1 MKRLLLAALL
11 VASSAHAQ
19 RGEPPDPNIRRPIF
33 ADSFEG
39 ETPRP
44 VGPAPGFHVYQ
55 FTWEWVFFGAKWP
68 NGISTNVPIGSYT
81 MRTGFSTQRYG
92 LPAAGRVITVPFE
105 ADSQNHRISWA
116 GAQGI
121 GQVGYLTPQR
131 ALFTSVTISE
141 HRADMYSP
149 CQASSPSAL
158 LFYGPT
164 VALPECRTVVGRTYW
179 LTVHHVPP
187 DFSPAGN
194 SCLHRN
200 PSGGVRCDGN
210 FNAR

>member
-1 MKRLLLAALL
+1 MKYLLLAALL
-11 VASSAHAQ
+11 VALSAHAQ

-39 ETPRP
+39 NDPRP
-44 VGPAPGFHVYQ
+44 IGPAPGFRVFEYK
-55 FTWEWVFFGAKWP
+55 WEHVFFGATWP
-68 NGISTNVPIGSYT
+68 DGISTNAPIGSYT
-81 MRTGFSTQRYG
+81 MRTGFGTQRYG
-92 LPAAGRVITVPFE
+92 LPAAGRVVTTPFV
-105 ADSQNHRISWA
+105 ADNTNHQISWV

-141 HRADMYSP
+141 HRADMYAP
-149 CQASSPSAL
+149 CQASSPSGL

-164 VALPECRTVVGRTYW
+164 VAVPECRVVPGRTYW

-194 SCLHRN
+194 SCLPSN

-210 FNAR
+210 FSSR